1 MVDYGIGNIKSVFN
15 ALHSIGANPKL
26 ISKGKD
32 LNNFNPDHIILPGVG
47 AVGEALRL
55 IRSKGLEEALTNLVI
70 EKQIPFLGI
79 CVGMQILVEV
89 CDEYGLHKGLGWI
102 PGKTEKLMY
111 GENSKFKVP
120 HIGWNNIDI
129 KDKDDLIFN
138 FSNEGDFYFVH
149 SNVVKCPERYVIAK
163 TSYGEPFVSVVKN
176 NNIYGV
182 QFHPEKS
189 SKLGEQIFRRFLKY
203 EINV

>member
-1 MVDYGIGNIKSVFN
+1 LKLALVDYGIGNIKSVFN

-89 CDEYGLHKGLGWI
+89 CDEYGLHKGLGW
-102 PGKTEKLMY
+102 
-111 GENSKFKVP
+111 
-120 HIGWNNIDI
+120 
-129 KDKDDLIFN
+129 
-138 FSNEGDFYFVH
+138 
-149 SNVVKCPERYVIAK
+149 
-163 TSYGEPFVSVVKN
+163 
-176 NNIYGV
+176 
-182 QFHPEKS
+182 
-189 SKLGEQIFRRFLKY
+189 
-203 EINV
+203 